1 MILHNVLTEPEA
13 FAPYGRVL
21 PSDYDFSAVVDVLND
36 HTDAPEDG
44 VVYVPSLDKLEELPV
59 FADLRDRIF
68 GGLTIQAGYCNGTN
82 TTLNALECHRGIEVL
97 VAADDIVLMLGRKQD
112 IVMNDGDYSL
122 DTDTIEAFLVPAGT
136 AVLYYETTMHYA
148 PATTKGSFRTAIVL
162 VNGTNTEKPD
172 IQPGNEEDRIL
183 WARNKWLLAHPDSP
197 EAAEGAYV
205 GLVGR
210 NLDLN
215 EDLVYPDAQW

>member
-21 PSDYDFSAVVDVLND
+21 PDDYDFSQLIGVLNEN
-36 HTDAPEDG
+36 TDAPADG
-44 VVYVPSLDKLEELPV
+44 VVYVPSFDKLEGLPV
-59 FADLRDRIF
+59 FLDLRDRIF

-97 VAADDIVLMLGRKQD
+97 VAADDIVLMLGKKQN
-112 IVMNDGDYSL
+112 IEMNDGDYTL
-122 DTDTIEAFLVPAGT
+122 DTSTIEAFLVPAGT

-162 VNGTNTEKPD
+162 VEGTNTDKPL
-172 IQPGNEEDRIL
+172 IHPGNEEDRIL

-205 GLVGR
+205 GLRGK

-215 EDLVYPDAQW
+215 EDLVVPA